1 LSVYITD
8 TDALDRLETI
18 EGCSWR
24 SYGGG
29 EDNFQRILLEYREFR
44 EALGE
49 GDLAPTNWRAPV
61 LYGKDGYTRYAV
73 GADGEMMLQAWSTR
87 PERIALAEEQGFRVI
102 GQRNPLGKDHHG
114 AERSL
119 NIEDA
124 DVFDC
129 FAYVEGPA
137 WLQTP
142 GVIRRVTCYQCAYR
156 AWRKWLDEETERQN
170 TKEKIEE
177 RKGVRW
183 KYKGSACLEFAGKEL
198 PFRFST
204 LGGNR
209 YEIGDNGDLML
220 LVDSASDDTITR
232 AKSVGFRVGR
242 GVRGN
247 PSRRV
252 KRAARRVRRFV
263 TSPTGAAVIA
273 AGALG
278 AIGIILY
285 AARRGPLALGPRQNP
300 GPGRTAVI
308 GDSIVAHSNGFV
320 RYLDQNVPGRSFTNF
335 GVVGQGTQAILND
348 LRNQVIGRGFDEVI
362 IEGGAN
368 DLGRSNASEYITSRL
383 RTMVQEA
390 KAAGLK
396 VVLLPMIPMARA
408 AGQIPPI
415 NAITMGQGRS
425 WGADVIVD
433 TYSLL
438 NDGRGGIIAQYV
450 SPDGIHPTRDG
461 QLIIGRAIQSRAYA

>member
-1 LSVYITD
+1 MSVYITD
-8 TDALDRLETI
+8 PDALDRLEAV
-18 EGCSWR
+18 ESGAWR
-24 SYGGG
+24 YSERG
-29 EDNFQRILLEYREFR
+29 EDNFQRLLRGYLAFR
-44 EALGE
+44 KALGE
-49 GDLAPTNWRAPV
+49 EGLALTEWRDPPAVDMEDEGLEPV
-61 LYGKDGYTRYAV
+61 LYGKDGYARYAV
-73 GADGEMMLQAWSTR
+73 GADGELMLWAWSTR
-87 PERIALAEEQGFRVI
+87 PERLALAEEQGFRVI
-102 GQRNPLGKDHHG
+102 GQR
-114 AERSL
+114 
-119 NIEDA
+119 
-124 DVFDC
+124 
-129 FAYVEGPA
+129 
-137 WLQTP
+137 
-142 GVIRRVTCYQCAYR
+142 
-156 AWRKWLDEETERQN
+156 
-170 TKEKIEE
+170 
-177 RKGVRW
+177 
-183 KYKGSACLEFAGKEL
+183 
-198 PFRFST
+198 
-204 LGGNR
+204 
-209 YEIGDNGDLML
+209 
-220 LVDSASDDTITR
+220 
-232 AKSVGFRVGR
+232 
-242 GVRGN
+242 N

-348 LRNQVIGRGFDEVI
+348 LRTQVIGRGFDEVI

-433 TYSLL
+433 TYSPLD
-438 NDGRGGIIAQYV
+438 DGRGGIIAQYV